1 MLRPGRFALPASVRT
16 FTLELSLPLSPS
28 EASSMT
34 TRVNSQFPRLDSHQL
49 DTQHYGL
56 RAKQSQRC
64 WSGGLTHWKITFKA
78 NFRQCSS
85 LLVSSGEKAHD
96 RCRQPDIT
104 QCPLSAWVGALASLG
119 MFPPPP

>member
-1 MLRPGRFALPASVRT
+1 MLRPGRFACPASVRT

-56 RAKQSQRC
+56 RAKQSPRC
-64 WSGGLTHWKITFKA
+64 WKHWIGVRDCSGLGRSSTCPTRGEELRTEP
-78 NFRQCSS
+78 NF
-85 LLVSSGEKAHD
+85 VF
-96 RCRQPDIT
+96 IY
-104 QCPLSAWVGALASLG
+104 G
-119 MFPPPP
+119 MGTL

>member
-1 MLRPGRFALPASVRT
+1 MLRPGRFARPASVRT

-56 RAKQSQRC
+56 RAKLNQQIGADR
-64 WSGGLTHWKITFKA
+64 KA
-78 NFRQCSS
+78 NGGN
-85 LLVSSGEKAHD
+85 LTNNEKARID
-96 RCRQPDIT
+96 RRQNG
-104 QCPLSAWVGALASLG
+104 LSNQIYQDKHNAA
-119 MFPPPP
+119 